1 MNTTHTQGR
10 NQLLQF
16 LLGPKLVGAA
26 TLLLAA
32 VLSARGKT
40 GVALAADLLLA
51 IVLACKSGE
60 GRINGPTA
68 ETEHEVKG
76 RLLGDV
82 VIAERPA
89 VLELL
94 ASKDQALLVRGNSL
108 LVLDLLLH
116 TLNGIRR
123 LHIKGDGL
131 ARERLD
137 EDLHLSVP

>member
-32 VLSARGKT
+32 VRSTRGKT

-51 IVLACKSGE
+51 VVLARKSGK
-60 GRINGPTA
+60 GRVNRPTA
-68 ETEHEVKG
+68 ETEHEVQG

-82 VIAERPA
+82 VITECPA

-94 ASKDQALLVRGNSL
+94 AS
-108 LVLDLLLH
+108 
-116 TLNGIRR
+116 
-123 LHIKGDGL
+123 
-131 ARERLD
+131 
-137 EDLHLSVP
+137 EDKA